1 MKISRALPPP
11 SKPRPKGPPHA
22 LVDRHVGARLRER
35 RLLLGQ
41 SQGDVAACCGVT
53 FQQIQKYERG
63 TSRISASRL
72 FLIANFL
79 GVPVVYFFE
88 GLEKSQLEEAPPNT
102 AEHRRALQLI
112 TLYHRIGNARR
123 KREFMELVKALALSN
138 A

>member
-1 MKISRALPPP
+1 MKISRDLT
-11 SKPRPKGPPHA
+11 PRSTPRQKAMPHA
-22 LVDRHVGARLRER
+22 QVDRHVGARLRDR

-63 TSRISASRL
+63 SSRISASRL

-88 GLEKSQLEEAPPNT
+88 GLEKSELDVAPPNT

-112 TLYHRIGNARR
+112 TLYHRIGNPKR
-123 KREFMELVKALALSN
+123 KREFMELVKALAQSN
-138 A
+138 V